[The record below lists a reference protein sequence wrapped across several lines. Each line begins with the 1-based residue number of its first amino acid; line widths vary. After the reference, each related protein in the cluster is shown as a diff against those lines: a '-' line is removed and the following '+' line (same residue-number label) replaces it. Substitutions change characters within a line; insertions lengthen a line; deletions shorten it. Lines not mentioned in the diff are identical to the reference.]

1 MNMKKL
7 SSKWAK
13 LGQVQW
19 CVFSLRNSVWQLW
32 KTWKIFLFYLLQSL
46 TVCAHMRIAV
56 LFKCVSAYSVDFCLY
71 KLYWRTR
78 IKKESMNWF
87 FFQMLLATD
96 SFCCKFFICSS
107 PLNHNCLSSLEMWR
121 LYLAW
126 QGSGLKIVVKV
137 RKRHKLYMLI

>member
-1 MNMKKL
+1 MWFFPKEF
-7 SSKWAK
+7 
-13 LGQVQW
+13 
-19 CVFSLRNSVWQLW
+19 CVTVVENLENISL
-32 KTWKIFLFYLLQSL
+32 LLATVI

-56 LFKCVSAYSVDFCLY
+56 LFKCVSAYSVAFCLY

-87 FFQMLLATD
+87 FFQMLLPTD

-107 PLNHNCLSSLEMWR
+107 PSNHNCLSSLEMWR
-121 LYLAW
+121 LYSAW

-137 RKRHKLYMLI
+137 RNINSTCLSRPVVRDVSKAFHSLFLSEN